1 MKKDIPIYYDKVIKT
16 EPRMLCSRCWK
27 ENCKG
32 HNLFTI
38 NLKNLFGF
46 LKSFL
51 YIYEVIE
58 KRLCKSHKKQD

>member
-16 EPRMLCSRCWK
+16 EPKMLCSGCWK

-38 NLKNLFGF
+38 NLKTSCLRAY
-46 LKSFL
+46 LWQWH
-51 YIYEVIE
+51 
-58 KRLCKSHKKQD
+58 CAWD